1 MANNFYCSQKFWW
14 LSIDTEKLTTQSC
27 CAAAP
32 HKINIDWVSKNPGNI
47 FNTTELQQE
56 RTMMLDNIPVA
67 SCHTNCWEPESKGG
81 SSRRTSMNSQEK
93 SHINIISS
101 PEILNIMIGSH
112 CNLTCVYCCKQ
123 YSTAWLTDIELNG
136 PYNVDGVGD
145 RFTINNKDHALR
157 KLSQK
162 EINISPN
169 KKLLL
174 NEIKLICQN
183 SNLTHITISGGE
195 PFLYLF
201 LTDLLDMIPS
211 TITVDISTGL
221 GLDEKRFIKTLDK
234 LIKYQN
240 LTISISAESIGEYY
254 EFIRNGNSWQRFL
267 NNLSEIKK
275 RRINYQ
281 FNAVLSNLTLFGIN
295 DFVKFADGAT
305 ITYQPCNDP
314 NFLSINTIDSISKQI
329 IQNNIDRLPADIQ
342 LLIKTSMKVKSTDQQ
357 RTNLKNYLIEF
368 ANRKQ
373 LIKDIFPKHFINW
386 INE

>member
-1 MANNFYCSQKFWW
+1 
-14 LSIDTEKLTTQSC
+14 
-27 CAAAP
+27 
-32 HKINIDWVSKNPGNI
+32 
-47 FNTTELQQE
+47 
-56 RTMMLDNIPVA
+56 
-67 SCHTNCWEPESKGG
+67 
-81 SSRRTSMNSQEK
+81 
-93 SHINIISS
+93 
-101 PEILNIMIGSH
+101 MIGSH

-373 LIKDIFPKHFINW
+373 LILDIFPKHFINW